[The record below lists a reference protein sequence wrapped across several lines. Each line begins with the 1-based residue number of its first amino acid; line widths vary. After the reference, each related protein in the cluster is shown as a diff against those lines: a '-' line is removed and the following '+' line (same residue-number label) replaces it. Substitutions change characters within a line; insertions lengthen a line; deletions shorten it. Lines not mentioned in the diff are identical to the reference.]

1 MSGEYKPEKI
11 ACMHCETERIAANS
25 FRALSLKPPLIVLC
39 VGKVE
44 HSTHENGEPVLFNVG
59 KYGAASDQ

>member
-1 MSGEYKPEKI
+1 MYS
-11 ACMHCETERIAANS
+11 TNS
-25 FRALSLKPPLIVLC
+25 FGALSLKPPLIVLC

-59 KYGAASDQ
+59 KYGAAPDQ